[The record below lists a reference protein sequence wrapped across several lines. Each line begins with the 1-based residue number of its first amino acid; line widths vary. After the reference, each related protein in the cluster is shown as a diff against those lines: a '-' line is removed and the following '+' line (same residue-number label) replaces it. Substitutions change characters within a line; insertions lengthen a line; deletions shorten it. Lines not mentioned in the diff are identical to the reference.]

1 VTGVGIM
8 QGRLT
13 PPAGD
18 RIQQFPVAAWEEEF
32 PVAASAGFAAIE
44 WIYDT
49 ASEGAN
55 PIETDAG
62 IARLGELAERHGVR
76 VQSLCAD
83 WFMEQPLGGGDDGVE
98 RGWLERLE
106 WLLGRCPSSGIR
118 HIVLP
123 FVDDAAIVSENDRQV
138 VALAL
143 REGAAYARQHGV
155 ELHVES
161 SLPPEEL
168 RALIEAVDAP
178 EVRINYDTGNS
189 ASLGYDTTEEL
200 AVYGDLIGSV
210 HVKDRLRGGG
220 TVPLG
225 EGDADIPRTFAALRA
240 RGYAGSLILQVA
252 RGLRGDEAAWAAR
265 NRELVERLWEAAG

>member
-13 PPAGD
+13 PPAGE
-18 RIQQFPVAAWEEEF
+18 RIQEFPVATWEQEF
-32 PVAASAGFAAIE
+32 PAAASAGFAAIE

-62 IARLGELAERHGVR
+62 IARLGELAERHRVR

-83 WFMEQPLGGGDDGVE
+83 WFMERPLVSGDDGGR

-106 WLLGRCPSSGIR
+106 WLLGRCPPSGIR

-123 FVDDAAIVSENDRQV
+123 FVDDAAIGSEADTQL
-138 VALAL
+138 VARAL
-143 REGAAYARQHGV
+143 REGAAWARRHDV

-161 SLPPEEL
+161 SLPPHEL

-225 EGDADIPRTFAALRA
+225 EGDADIPRTFAALRT
-240 RGYAGSLILQVA
+240 RGYAGNLILQVA
-252 RGLRGDEAAWAAR
+252 RGRRGDESGWAAH
-265 NRELVERLWEAAG
+265 NRELVERLWDAAG